1 MVSKR
6 RENLIERRERA
17 MKEKE
22 TASQKRKGR
31 DRGRKR
37 IFSLH
42 LRLSKTAAEKIVQ
55 NSVNMKKKK
64 SFFKRK
70 EKCFRCLFM
79 IKDAGN

>member
-1 MVSKR
+1 
-6 RENLIERRERA
+6 

-42 LRLSKTAAEKIVQ
+42 LRLSKTAAEKILQ
-55 NSVNMKKKK
+55 NSVNMKETN
-64 SFFKRK
+64 FFEENKM
-70 EKCFRCLFM
+70 FSMFLS
-79 IKDAGN
+79 DAGN